1 MHKYLLTLWK
11 TSCFLI
17 FLSSAMS
24 FGSNRAPSKV
34 EASWH
39 PTPLLKSL
47 SDSSSFRGVGSQAR
61 GSGGWLSPL
70 STPLCEVWMVLYYFA
85 ALWVS
90 SSWAGR
96 DLPASTT
103 SFPFYSLFFFWSVGS
118 GLGGRNGWGGGRG
131 DFWGGGGSFGC
142 ANFPGA
148 PFPGWDSINYIK
160 LLWDFLWIP
169 ISSEVMTSAWC

>member
-1 MHKYLLTLWK
+1 MPKYLLTLRK

-24 FGSNRAPSKV
+24 FGSNRAPSKA

-47 SDSSSFRGVGSQAR
+47 SDSSSLRGSPFSRGVVSQAR

-70 STPLCEVWMVLYYFA
+70 STPLCEVWMVLCCFI

-96 DLPASTT
+96 DLQASTT
-103 SFPFYSLFFFWSVGS
+103 SFPFCSLFLFWSIGS
-118 GLGGRNGWGGGRG
+118 GLGGRDGWGGGIG

-148 PFPGWDSINYIK
+148 PFPGWDSINSIK
-160 LLWDFLWIP
+160 LLWDFL
-169 ISSEVMTSAWC
+169 